1 MLRLGWGT
9 HQVRVREA
17 ASRLRATERLQQGV
31 SGRLPLHD
39 GRLDLFRR
47 REDED
52 AGEALIWQAGQ
63 RPSQV
68 LHLPVNH
75 VGTEGPTE
83 ACVIAL
89 AAEPFGQ
96 VEDDRDRGQR

>member
-1 MLRLGWGT
+1 
-9 HQVRVREA
+9 
-17 ASRLRATERLQQGV
+17 
-31 SGRLPLHD
+31 
-39 GRLDLFRR
+39 
-47 REDED
+47 
-52 AGEALIWQAGQ
+52 
-63 RPSQV
+63 V

-75 VGTEGPTE
+75 VGTEGPTG